1 MKQYELNRKEYQKI
15 RKMDHEQM
23 RRYCSSIFT
32 NGYET
37 GVRASKAL
45 SEADIRRVVLGVKG
59 IGEKKAEDI
68 AQVLKMAQKE
78 RGET

>member
-23 RRYCSSIFT
+23 RSYCGGIFAK
-32 NGYET
+32 GYET
-37 GVRASKAL
+37 GVRESEVL
-45 SEADIRRVVLGVKG
+45 LEADMRRAMLGVKG

-68 AQVLKMAQKE
+68 VQALRTAREE
-78 RGET
+78 RRT